1 MALIGPT
8 SRIVVG
14 IDGSDASK
22 GALVWAIGQAKLTG
36 ATLEAVIAFKLPT
49 GAYGEPAI
57 LPGDL
62 DFEGEAR
69 RTLGDVIAEALD
81 NAGPEGCEVLTT
93 VVEDNPTVALLRAS
107 ESADLLVVGASGHGS
122 VVGALIGSV
131 SEYCVHHAT
140 CPVVVV
146 RHSPR

>member
-1 MALIGPT
+1 MVPIGPT

-36 ATLEAVIAFKLPT
+36 ATLEAVIAFKRPT

-69 RTLGDVIAEALD
+69 RTLGDVIAESLARRRVGDARRLCETRPRRHASD
-81 NAGPEGCEVLTT
+81 GHAGKEKEGFGFS
-93 VVEDNPTVALLRAS
+93 R
-107 ESADLLVVGASGHGS
+107 SAGRR
-122 VVGALIGSV
+122 
-131 SEYCVHHAT
+131 C
-140 CPVVVV
+140 
-146 RHSPR
+146 